1 MTTPSPSVDT
11 PRKQPVPIVVASS
24 LSYAWGAILL
34 VSTVAVLLPLLSR
47 PRAFIAALGFL
58 SIVLVIAVA
67 YCLSGY
73 LIHRRRSIGAWFSA
87 TLVTL
92 TTALQLVMHLNFWGV
107 NMKPPW
113 LLVNALLLVL
123 LVTNWARL
131 RGDRTG
137 DPSGRFADGA

>member
-24 LSYAWGAILL
+24 LSYAWGVVLL

-47 PRAFIAALGFL
+47 RLALIAALAFL

-73 LIHRRRSIGAWFSA
+73 LIHRRPSVGAWVSA

-107 NMKPPW
+107 NMKPLW
-113 LLVNALLLVL
+113 LLVNALLLVFL
-123 LVTNWARL
+123 LTNWARL
-131 RGDRTG
+131 RGRQNRRSLG
-137 DPSGRFADGA
+137 PLH